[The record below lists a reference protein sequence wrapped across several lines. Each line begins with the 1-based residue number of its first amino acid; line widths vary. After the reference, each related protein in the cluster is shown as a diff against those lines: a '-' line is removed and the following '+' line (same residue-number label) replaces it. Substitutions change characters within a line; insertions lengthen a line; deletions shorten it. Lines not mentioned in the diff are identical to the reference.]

1 VLIDQSQNA
10 FQNIADGFDKLAGL
24 LDDLTAYDAVDGT
37 RPETISCLERA
48 KKLARRGSALAEQ
61 QGRTPFK

>member
-1 VLIDQSQNA
+1 MLIDQSQNA
-10 FQNIADGFDKLAGL
+10 FQNIADEFDKLEGL
-24 LDDLTAYDAVDGT
+24 LDDLTACHAVDGT
-37 RPETISCLERA
+37 RSEAISCLERA